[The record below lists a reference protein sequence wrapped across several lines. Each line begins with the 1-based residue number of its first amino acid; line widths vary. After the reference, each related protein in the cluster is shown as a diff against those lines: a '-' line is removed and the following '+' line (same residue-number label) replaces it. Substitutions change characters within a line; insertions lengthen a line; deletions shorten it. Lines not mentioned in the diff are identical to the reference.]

1 MDDDVSGASKQ
12 SCSLPLPLSFS
23 LSLHSNMVG
32 SDERRRWPGSYPT
45 PLRVHRNLVYI
56 YMVLPT
62 QKLPSPCMLH

>member
-1 MDDDVSGASKQ
+1 MFQV
-12 SCSLPLPLSFS
+12 LPSTRALPLSPSHSLS